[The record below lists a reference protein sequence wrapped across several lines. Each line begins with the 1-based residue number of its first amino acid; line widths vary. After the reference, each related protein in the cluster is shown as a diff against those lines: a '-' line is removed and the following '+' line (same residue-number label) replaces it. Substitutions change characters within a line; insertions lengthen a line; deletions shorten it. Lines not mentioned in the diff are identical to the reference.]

1 MIVTEKLTGSAL
13 VDVTTSRT
21 EQNIEYA
28 TGRLVRQLIR
38 TADERAYKVREESV
52 YVRRVDGEPGKAQDR
67 LEAIWSPLEARFV
80 GGEYDG
86 DTRKVRRESDGLPL
100 AAIILP
106 YRSAPQYGESSP
118 QASIHPVY
126 DRSGIDPI
134 ADCWVYTARR

>member
-13 VDVTTSRT
+13 VDVTSSRT
-21 EQNIEYA
+21 EQNIEYV
-28 TGRLVRQLIR
+28 TDRLVRELIAA
-38 TADERAYKVREESV
+38 ADKRAYKVREESV
-52 YVRRVDGEPGKAQDR
+52 FVKRVPGGAGKAQDR
-67 LEAIWSPLEARFV
+67 LEAVWSPLEARFV

-100 AAIILP
+100 PALVLP
-106 YRSAPQYGESSP
+106 YRSSLYVGEATPQPSQH
-118 QASIHPVY
+118 QAY